1 MWIILGLFAGVMTGA
16 VNEAGPAQ
24 GAAAQTAAAPEIVAE
39 AAPAEP
45 EAQNEA
51 QTQTQT
57 QADNQTQT
65 QAQTGSSNVI
75 INGGQA
81 GASPNVIINGVPA
94 NTAPQPAPTGKYTT
108 TAEVKPIFDM
118 TRANW
123 IAVREFNGKDLIYVT
138 QIWSWRCGLSELHI
152 QINGGGFANWP
163 LPACHEKYAQPN
175 VILEEDGQPYATRAL
190 GSVQSVDI
198 RLVYKDGS
206 TDMQNFLRGN
216 VLIP

>member
-1 MWIILGLFAGVMTGA
+1 MWIILSLFAGVMTGA
-16 VNEAGPAQ
+16 ANNAGPAP

-39 AAPAEP
+39 AAPAAP
-45 EAQNEA
+45 A
-51 QTQTQT
+51 TQS
-57 QADNQTQT
+57 

-94 NTAPQPAPTGKYTT
+94 NAAPQPVPTGKFMT

-175 VILEEDGQPYATRAL
+175 VILEEDGQPYASRAL

-198 RLVYKDGS
+198 RLIFKDGS